1 MHESCQRKGCG
12 SPARPETACAS
23 SCARDPGLRPHSRRL
38 GRTLFDAVVEREGVD
53 AAHLA
58 YDRPSA
64 KARAA
69 RGAASTGASRALAR
83 SDCTPA
89 LFLAAPAT
97 SAQMMPFLAKNFGL
111 REHVQQPN
119 NFVVFKAYFE

>member
-1 MHESCQRKGCG
+1 MVSWFVNG
-12 SPARPETACAS
+12 
-23 SCARDPGLRPHSRRL
+23 RRL

-64 KARAA
+64 K
-69 RGAASTGASRALAR
+69 
-83 SDCTPA
+83 
-89 LFLAAPAT
+89 
-97 SAQMMPFLAKNFGL
+97 MMPFLAKNFGL